1 MKRVFK
7 TSIMTKT
14 GAVLSIPLA
23 LFWIGLFL
31 MVCIDPFYENNRLST
46 VLIIG
51 VFMLAFLLLSV
62 FCFVMRNDS
71 VILTD
76 KYLKLHLHRQ
86 SFPYSFKA
94 CDDEIRRKDIRSA
107 SIRGEGLKA
116 VLVVA
121 LNSGEVKEYGIGHM
135 EIRLRAAIETYFS
148 PETTGINKT
157 IETDIIEEEGI
168 DESIMDGPGPLA
180 LSKRKSLLWFLICS
194 LVAVVGTILMALDK
208 VPLLGFF
215 LTLYGFLF
223 GSLFLYR
230 YHSTNALILDSKVKK
245 KGRKITVLLGLL
257 LLCILIAGFYFT
269 LRFYFMGS
277 R

>member
-62 FCFVMRNDS
+62 ICFAMRNDS

-86 SFPYSFKA
+86 SFPFSLKA
-94 CDDEIRRKDIRSA
+94 SDDEIRWKDIRNA
-107 SIRGEGLKA
+107 SIRGEQQKD
-116 VLVVA
+116 VLVVT

-157 IETDIIEEEGI
+157 IETDIIEEGI
-168 DESIMDGPGPLA
+168 DGSIMDGPGPLE
-180 LSKRKSLLWFLICS
+180 LSKRKSLLCFTTCS
-194 LVAVVGTILMALDK
+194 LVAVIGAVLMALDK

-245 KGRKITVLLGLL
+245 KGRKITVLFGLL
-257 LLCILIAGFYFT
+257 LLCIVIAGFYFT
-269 LRFYFMGS
+269 LRFYFMGA

>member
-7 TSIMTKT
+7 TSVMTKA
-14 GAVLSIPLA
+14 GAILSIPLA

-62 FCFVMRNDS
+62 ICFAMRNDS

-86 SFPYSFKA
+86 SFPFSLKA
-94 CDDEIRRKDIRSA
+94 SDDEIRRKDIRSA
-107 SIRGEGLKA
+107 SIRGEQQKA
-116 VLVVA
+116 VLVVT
-121 LNSGEVKEYGIGHM
+121 LNSGEVKEYGIEHM
-135 EIRLRAAIETYFS
+135 EIRLRAAIETHFS
-148 PETTGINKT
+148 PETKGINKT
-157 IETDIIEEEGI
+157 KEINLVEVEGL
-168 DESIMDGPGPLA
+168 DESIMDEPGPLA
-180 LSKRKSLLWFLICS
+180 LSKRKSLLWFATCS
-194 LVAVVGTILMALDK
+194 LVAIIGTALMGLEK
-208 VPLLGFF
+208 IPLLGFF

-223 GSLFLYR
+223 GSLVLFR
-230 YHSTNALILDSKVKK
+230 YYSTNALILDSKVKK
-245 KGRKITVLLGLL
+245 KGRKVTVLLGLL
-257 LLCILIAGFYFT
+257 LLCIFIAGLYFT